1 MMPSRPISYI
11 LILALSKFATGQQQD
26 PPTCPCF
33 KASQL
38 ERFTTE
44 NIDKRTS
51 CRSDGKKSIGIFL
64 QPEPPSENGQ
74 FRGFHGP
81 YGFQVMLHDNESSCL
96 MEGDMMFMI
105 DTVEEAEVCSQMIRN
120 RCADIGHTAV
130 EL

>member
-1 MMPSRPISYI
+1 MMPGMPISYT
-11 LILALSKFATGQQQD
+11 LILALSEFATGQQQD
-26 PPTCPCF
+26 PTCPCF
-33 KASQL
+33 KTSQL

-44 NIDKRTS
+44 NINKKSS
-51 CRSDGKKSIGIFL
+51 CRSDENKGIGIFL

-81 YGFQVMLHDNESSCL
+81 YGFQVMLRENESSCL
-96 MEGDMMFMI
+96 MEGDMMLMI

>member
-1 MMPSRPISYI
+1 M
-11 LILALSKFATGQQQD
+11 QD
-26 PPTCPCF
+26 PTCPCF

-44 NIDKRTS
+44 NINKKTS
-51 CRSDGKKSIGIFL
+51 CRSDENRGIGIFL
-64 QPEPPSENGQ
+64 QPEPPLENDQ

-81 YGFQVMLHDNESSCL
+81 FGYQVMLHENDPSCL

-105 DTVEEAEVCSQMIRN
+105 DTVEEAQVCSQMIRN